1 MRQTRLF
8 CDIHVHIHTDKGYTQ
23 NTTHMHTHA
32 QHTHARTHARTHTH
46 THTHT
51 CTRTHTYTHTHTH
64 TLLASVIQFSI
75 LSPFPCLLSNEALT
89 IPTRLFCFDSL
100 SSCTVCFLILLI
112 RRPILCRELR
122 VCEGMGRRR
131 NHLRQGGV
139 FAVYPRSFPAIRSRQ
154 LHV

>member
-1 MRQTRLF
+1 MCTFTQTKDTHKTPRT
-8 CDIHVHIHTDKGYTQ
+8 CIHMPNTHTR
-23 NTTHMHTHA
+23 
-32 QHTHARTHARTHTH
+32 ARTHARTHTH
-46 THTHT
+46 THMHTHAHAH
-51 CTRTHTYTHTHTH
+51 THTHTHTH
-64 TLLASVIQFSI
+64 TLLASVIQFSV

-131 NHLRQGGV
+131 NHLRQGGM

-154 LHV
+154 LQV